1 MADTQD
7 VDPSSGA
14 RAKSAI
20 KRLRASRGTLFGVLV
35 YLIALSA
42 WGFRWAGPRGT
53 SGTVTQLAAAT
64 YASMITKIVGGWSN
78 SQLAIARWAVG
89 LDFVFIGMYVAAIAI
104 ACLWHNHRPELI
116 RIGRVFAVVA
126 VAAGLADVV
135 ENVVLLR
142 VMSAPPSAGSV
153 RALHDAYLIRWWL
166 VGISA
171 AFGSLMLC
179 IAAAD
184 WFRAVDHHPAD
195 QAVAQEADLA
205 AQSSSS
211 MRFVRVTPSAADDP
225 SPLQSLLIW
234 LRGQRVAPFV
244 PATTP
249 VLPAGGRGMSFS
261 GGGIRSA
268 AFNLGVLQEMD
279 LAGELDEID
288 YLTAVSG
295 GSYIAGAHAIL
306 RSRAPAGAARPW
318 ARGTPEEEYLRN
330 RTTYLAPGLVGK
342 LDALWRLVR
351 GLAANV
357 TVIASVICVAG
368 FLFGVAVLGPH
379 LIRPVTDC
387 LRKRYCSF
395 VVPGW
400 VLWTMLVTGALA
412 VLTGGIEVLRR
423 SRHDNVTRFLQ
434 AWSLRLVIALG
445 IEAIFL
451 LLAPAIL
458 TLVQNQRGIPAIV
471 GTLAASWAG
480 LLGGIAGAVG
490 LSSLGFLRPVGAK
503 PPPTGGSPQ
512 SPGPIMGAL
521 KRLWDLIKGS
531 VVKLIVALVGP
542 LLAFVLFL
550 SFAFTGAFRAGGF
563 GWQATFIFAASVMIA
578 VLLFGDLTNWSLHP
592 FYKRRL
598 SSVFALERTLLP
610 DGSIV
615 AREARYDDPI
625 PFTKLSST
633 KPELIVCAAANVSD
647 YGATPTNRHVTPFN
661 FSRNEIYAGRVLGT
675 TDMGRYEETN
685 GKRARDISVP
695 AAVAMSGAAL
705 SPSMGKMSRWYATFL
720 LAVANVRLGVWLPNP
735 RAVERERSGGRRVRR
750 RAGPFYL
757 LWELLG
763 RNSYRHDYIY
773 VTDGGHYENIGLVE
787 LLRRGCTEIYC
798 FDASGDKVDTF
809 NTFGEAIAIARS
821 ELGVEISID
830 PFAMTPKAGDDDYVP
845 RDHVMGQIWFMG
857 DREKGEPSGRLIL
870 AKAGVTHSAPAD
882 VRSWKDRDAPFP
894 THGTVSQL
902 YTEERFEAYRAL
914 GAHIA
919 RGAIETM
926 RGVEPETDSEVSRL
940 VDVAKLEAQAAQG
953 KVERFFESMLE
964 SLRDSFLSAAMGSG
978 EDRGP

>member
-1 MADTQD
+1 M
-7 VDPSSGA
+7 
-14 RAKSAI
+14 
-20 KRLRASRGTLFGVLV
+20 
-35 YLIALSA
+35 
-42 WGFRWAGPRGT
+42 
-53 SGTVTQLAAAT
+53 
-64 YASMITKIVGGWSN
+64 
-78 SQLAIARWAVG
+78 
-89 LDFVFIGMYVAAIAI
+89 
-104 ACLWHNHRPELI
+104 
-116 RIGRVFAVVA
+116 
-126 VAAGLADVV
+126 
-135 ENVVLLR
+135 
-142 VMSAPPSAGSV
+142 
-153 RALHDAYLIRWWL
+153 
-166 VGISA
+166 
-171 AFGSLMLC
+171 
-179 IAAAD
+179 
-184 WFRAVDHHPAD
+184 
-195 QAVAQEADLA
+195 
-205 AQSSSS
+205 
-211 MRFVRVTPSAADDP
+211 
-225 SPLQSLLIW
+225 
-234 LRGQRVAPFV
+234 
-244 PATTP
+244 
-249 VLPAGGRGMSFS
+249 
-261 GGGIRSA
+261 
-268 AFNLGVLQEMD
+268 
-279 LAGELDEID
+279 
-288 YLTAVSG
+288 
-295 GSYIAGAHAIL
+295 
-306 RSRAPAGAARPW
+306 
-318 ARGTPEEEYLRN
+318 
-330 RTTYLAPGLVGK
+330 
-342 LDALWRLVR
+342 
-351 GLAANV
+351 
-357 TVIASVICVAG
+357 
-368 FLFGVAVLGPH
+368 
-379 LIRPVTDC
+379 
-387 LRKRYCSF
+387 
-395 VVPGW
+395 
-400 VLWTMLVTGALA
+400 
-412 VLTGGIEVLRR
+412 
-423 SRHDNVTRFLQ
+423 
-434 AWSLRLVIALG
+434 
-445 IEAIFL
+445 
-451 LLAPAIL
+451 
-458 TLVQNQRGIPAIV
+458 
-471 GTLAASWAG
+471 
-480 LLGGIAGAVG
+480 
-490 LSSLGFLRPVGAK
+490 
-503 PPPTGGSPQ
+503 
-512 SPGPIMGAL
+512 
-521 KRLWDLIKGS
+521 
-531 VVKLIVALVGP
+531 ALVGP
-542 LLAFVLFL
+542 LLAFALFL

-830 PFAMTPKAGDDDYVP
+830 PFAMTPKTGDDDYVP

-926 RGVEPETDSEVSRL
+926 HGVEPETDSEVSRL